1 MAKKVKKGKWI
12 SFGIILVVFIAAAI
26 ATFKFEG
33 YGNLYLGA
41 PKAIVTQAQGTENW
55 DTQYYKADYDTLEAA
70 ESAAEALVEKI
81 EGEGIVLL
89 KNNGTLPLNT
99 TTGNKVTVF
108 GRDAADPVYGGSGSG
123 SVDTSS
129 VVNFKTGLED
139 AGFKIN
145 PELWKVLVDYSE
157 YTTEPGMLGPT
168 IKYTH
173 KKTNIVM
180 DNAPASE
187 FYIGE
192 LPISYY
198 KSVQSSFAS
207 YNDAAIVV
215 IGRAGGEGGDLC
227 QDLKGWD
234 DNYVEGQHQLE
245 LNYDEK
251 NMIEL
256 AKKNFDKV
264 IVIINASTQMELG
277 ELNDDNGID
286 AIVWVGSPGQ
296 SGFRAVGSVLSGKI
310 NPSGKTPDIYA
321 RDFTKDPSFVNF
333 GHNQYSNI
341 SKNNAMG
348 DGFFVQYEEGIYV
361 GYKYYETA
369 AVEGFIN
376 YNEAVVYPFGYGLSY
391 TNFDWQIVNR
401 KLEGTD
407 GNITVNVKVTNTGA
421 VAGKDVVELY
431 YSAPY
436 YRGGIE
442 KSSICLADFAKTK
455 LLQPGESEIVELT
468 FAVEEMASYD
478 YKNNKCY
485 VLDSGDYTITVQT
498 DSHTVKAG
506 CAPIAYNV
514 KNTIVYDEDNKR
526 NSDVVAATNKFD
538 HVSEMFTDTPKEGY
552 ALNMSRAD
560 FAGTFPTRPTAADC
574 VANDNIIK
582 QFQAYKSAEHPIEG
596 AEKPTFNEKNG
607 LSLITMRGV
616 DYNDPLWDEFI
627 DQVNPDEVVHLV
639 MSGAYNTAEVPS
651 LEMPGRVDLDGPAG
665 FSSFMTAAHGMAY
678 TSEEVIAATWNKE
691 LAHEMGVM
699 LGNEGLLLG
708 FQGWYAP
715 AMNGH
720 RSPFAGRNFEYYS
733 EDGVLAGKIASEVV
747 SGCGDKGLVTFIK
760 HFCLNDQET
769 NRVNNGNCQWANE
782 QAIREIYMKPFEI
795 VQKTAHTTMKY
806 ISDTEGTMS
815 EKEINPNL
823 AVMSSFNRVGATWS
837 GGTKALCEDVLRGEW
852 GFEGFVLTDFN
863 LYDYMYVNQ
872 AIRNGTDVMLTFE
885 AMKSIEDKSSVSVL
899 NDLKKVAKRVAY
911 AAANSSSKNGIAPGS
926 TVSYKAPAWQI
937 VRNVLIVVIGVF
949 MACWCA
955 CNVLRT
961 HKELKAE

>member
-1 MAKKVKKGKWI
+1 MAEKKVKKGKWI
-12 SFGIILVVFIAAAI
+12 AFGIVLVVFVAI
-26 ATFKFEG
+26 AIASFIFEG
-33 YGNLYLGA
+33 YGNLYLGG
-41 PKAIVTQAQGTENW
+41 PKAVVTQAEGTENW
-55 DTQYYKADYDTLEAA
+55 DTQYYKADYNSVEEVET
-70 ESAAEALVEKI
+70 AAEALVEKI

-89 KNNGTLPLNT
+89 KNNGVLPLNT
-99 TTGNKVTVF
+99 TRGNKITVF

-123 SVDTSS
+123 GVDLSS
-129 VVNFKTGLED
+129 VIDFHTGMTE
-139 AGFKIN
+139 AGFDIN
-145 PELWKVLVDYSE
+145 PEVWDILEDFAE
-157 YTTEPGMLGPT
+157 ATTTMGMMGPEK
-168 IKYTH
+168 KY
-173 KKTNIVM
+173 KNLKTNIVM
-180 DNAPASE
+180 DKPEDSV

-192 LPISYY
+192 LPVEYY
-198 KSVQSSFAS
+198 NSALSSFAD
-207 YNDAAIVV
+207 YNDAAIVI

-227 QDLKGWD
+227 QDMKKWD
-234 DNYVEGQHQLE
+234 KNYVEGQHQLE

-256 AKKNFDKV
+256 AKANFDKV
-264 IVIINASTQMELG
+264 IVLINASTQMELG

-286 AIVWVGSPGQ
+286 AIVWIGSPGQ
-296 SGFRAVGSVLSGKI
+296 SGFRAVGKVLNGKI

-341 SKNNAMG
+341 SSANAMG
-348 DGFFVQYEEGIYV
+348 NGYFVQYEEGIYV

-369 AVEGFIN
+369 AVEGFID
-376 YNEAVVYPFGYGLSY
+376 YDKAVVYPFGYGLSY
-391 TNFDWQIVNR
+391 TNFDWQIVNH
-401 KLEGTD
+401 KLEGTE
-407 GNITVNVKVTNTGA
+407 GNITVSVKVTNNGA

-468 FAVEEMASYD
+468 FAVEDMASYD
-478 YKNNKCY
+478 YKNNRCY
-485 VLDSGDYTITVQT
+485 VLEAGDYTVTVQS
-498 DSHTVKAG
+498 DSHTIKAG
-506 CAPIAYNV
+506 CAPISYSV
-514 KNTIVYDEDNKR
+514 KNTIIYDEDNKR
-526 NSDVVAATNKFD
+526 NSDKVAATNKFD
-538 HVSEMFTDTPKEGY
+538 HVSEMFTDTPKAGY
-552 ALNMSRAD
+552 ALNMSRAN
-560 FAGTFPTRPTAADC
+560 FAGTFPTRPTAEDC
-574 VANDNIIK
+574 IANESIIK
-582 QFQAYKSAEHPIEG
+582 QFQVYKSAEHPMEG
-596 AEKPTFNEKNG
+596 AEKPVFNEKNG

-616 DYNDPLWDEFI
+616 DYDDPLWDEFI
-627 DQVNPDEVVHLV
+627 DQVNPDEVIHLV

-651 LEMPGRVDLDGPAG
+651 LEMPGRLDFDGPAG
-665 FSSFMTAAHGMAY
+665 FSSFMTSIHGMAF
-678 TSEEVIAATWNKE
+678 TTEEVIAATWNKE

-699 LGNEGLLLG
+699 LGNEGLLLNI
-708 FQGWYAP
+708 QGWYAP

-733 EDGVLAGKIASEVV
+733 EDGVLAGKLASEIV
-747 SGCGDKGLVTFIK
+747 SGAGDKGLVTFIK

-806 ISDTEGTMS
+806 IADTEGTMA
-815 EKEINPNL
+815 EKELNPNL
-823 AVMSSFNRVGATWS
+823 AVMSSFNRIGATWA

-885 AMKSIEDKSSVSVL
+885 AMKSIEDKSSVGVL

-911 AAANSSSKNGIAPGS
+911 TAANSASMNGIAPGS
-926 TVSYKAPAWQI
+926 TVSYKAPTWQAARKIAIILISI
-937 VRNVLIVVIGVF
+937 VMV
-949 MACWCA
+949 CWCV

-961 HKELKAE
+961 RKELKD